1 MEENYYITFLERYSQ
16 NQHTPEEHELFLRWF
31 NSISAQEAQHVMDH
45 YAKMSGRQP
54 VFGQSD
60 ENESLIRKI
69 EDRIDRI
76 EQQDYM
82 PETKVIAWSG
92 YLRRLS
98 AAAVILMIGIGSYY
112 VFFNKINAP
121 QSKPQEVA
129 VYDAAPGGNR
139 AMLILSDGSKINLN
153 EAVAGK
159 IASQSGIQ
167 INKVTDGQ
175 LVYDKES
182 AANTA
187 PEKSELFNQIN
198 TPKAGQYQIN
208 LSDGTKVWLNSLSSI
223 RFPAVFNDT
232 ERKVEITG
240 EVYFEVAG
248 YRVNNRK
255 VPFLV
260 VCNNQ
265 VIEVVG
271 THFNVNS
278 YRDESVVKTTLLEG
292 SVKVYALNAITGKE
306 SKAVKLRPGEQS
318 IVKQAKSSNAIAVE
332 KVDTESA
339 IAWQKGYF
347 KFKDTD
353 IQEVMRQL
361 SRWYDLDVVF
371 NGPLP
376 KDQFTGFVSKKV
388 AISNVL
394 NILEEG
400 GGVKF
405 SVKNKKVE
413 VTAAE

>member
-54 VFGQSD
+54 VFGQPD

-248 YRVNNRK
+248 YKVNNRK